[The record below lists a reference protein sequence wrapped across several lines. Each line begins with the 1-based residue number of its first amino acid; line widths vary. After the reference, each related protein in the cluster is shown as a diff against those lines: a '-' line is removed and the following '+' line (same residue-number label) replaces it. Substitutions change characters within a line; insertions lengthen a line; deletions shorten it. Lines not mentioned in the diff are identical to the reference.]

1 MSKYNTDCYET
12 MMFVS
17 DIFPIEVDLPSTL
30 IESKDKSSTDDSND
44 SNDEELVRTKPKL
57 EDNVVDDL
65 IGIGN

>member
-12 MMFVS
+12 MMSVS

-44 SNDEELVRTKPKL
+44 SNDEELVRAKPKL